1 MKNYSFY
8 HYAIVFFVTLALFVL
23 AFFLSNKASN
33 ARISQIQEIQNKI
46 SLDIL
51 SIETRYALL
60 GNSSCDHV
68 VSNENFERELNEE
81 LNNLARRVKFMES
94 DLGSQNPNLLA
105 IKQQYNLL
113 QIKDYLLRQ
122 ELNERCGEEIVSLL
136 YFHEQDCRDCR
147 RQTVVLDEIGA
158 RYPEIRIYWLDRDLA
173 TPAMQTLISV
183 FDIPS
188 SPSIMVDD
196 KVHTGLF
203 SLADV
208 EEMIPAVL
216 VEKYYA
222 SQEVEEGNDI
232 KKILKEETT
241 DEKALED
248 KEI

>member
-8 HYAIVFFVTLALFVL
+8 HYAIVFFVTLGLFIL
-23 AFFLSNKASN
+23 AFFLSDKASN
-33 ARISQIQEIQNKI
+33 ARISQIQEIQDKI

-94 DLGSQNPNLLA
+94 DLGPENLNLLA

-122 ELNERCGEEIVSLL
+122 ELNERCGEEVVSLL
-136 YFHEQDCRDCR
+136 YFHEQLCRDCR

-158 RYPEIRIYWLDRDLA
+158 RYPEIRIYWLDRDLQ
-173 TPAMQTLISV
+173 TPAMQTLISI
-183 FDIPS
+183 FDIPE
-188 SPSIMVDD
+188 SPSIMVNDT
-196 KVHTGLF
+196 VHTGLF
-203 SLADV
+203 SLTDV
-208 EEMIPAVL
+208 EKMLPNML
-216 VEKYYA
+216 VEKYYFY
-222 SQEVEEGNDI
+222 QEI
-232 KKILKEETT
+232 KDKEESSKQETT
-241 DEKALED
+241 EENTVEKID
-248 KEI
+248 I

>member
-8 HYAIVFFVTLALFVL
+8 HYAIVFLVTLGLFVL
-23 AFFLSNKASN
+23 AFFLSDRVSN

-94 DLGSQNPNLLA
+94 DLGSRNPNLFA

-136 YFHEQDCRDCR
+136 YFHEQSCRDCR
-147 RQTVVLDEIGA
+147 RQTVVLDEIGI
-158 RYPEIRIYWLDRDLA
+158 RYPEVRIYWLDRDLD
-173 TPAMQTLISV
+173 TPAMQTLVSIFGVSK
-183 FDIPS
+183 
-188 SPSIMVDD
+188 SPAVMIGGV
-196 KVHTGLF
+196 VHTGLF
-203 SLADV
+203 SLAEIEEMLPVTLV
-208 EEMIPAVL
+208 EE
-216 VEKYYA
+216 YYA
-222 SQEVEEGNDI
+222 LQNQDDEDDEDQEGDEREDEE
-232 KKILKEETT
+232 KQ
-241 DEKALED
+241 
-248 KEI
+248 